1 MPVYDSVL
9 MALCC
14 DRWPCQRASPSAAA
28 AQRRASPDRRIR
40 ERPTHLDAEELL
52 DADADGGAAAPQAD
66 EVLREP
72 KRPRKGSALRTERRS
87 TEHGSRRT
95 LRSDEI
101 RWSGAHRWSVA
112 VVPDR
117 PGQLEAV
124 HIQAVGIEENLF
136 LGHGGRTNR
145 RSRHRRSLRPMPAI
159 FDCRRRLLACR
170 PDENDG
176 RGDEAAAS
184 DSRSETGGVK
194 KSK

>member
-1 MPVYDSVL
+1 MYDSVL

-112 VVPDR
+112 VVPDC
-117 PGQLEAV
+117 PGQFEAV
-124 HIQAVGIEENLF
+124 HIQAVRIEENFF
-136 LGHGGRTNR
+136 LRHGGRSKPALGEHGSSR
-145 RSRHRRSLRPMPAI
+145 RQVGFQSSKSQ
-159 FDCRRRLLACR
+159 
-170 PDENDG
+170 NNQ
-176 RGDEAAAS
+176 AA
-184 DSRSETGGVK
+184 TGGEILVVLHTF
-194 KSK
+194 SRT

>member
-1 MPVYDSVL
+1 MTVLIVFPAQRSHASEAKARRALAATAMDRAGRVGPGGGRPRTRVEHVVDDEQLVLRVDRLDEAVQTGDLRRGEPRVSARSGRAGGRGWRTWTVRSALPEPMPVYDSVL

-95 LRSDEI
+95 L
-101 RWSGAHRWSVA
+101 
-112 VVPDR
+112 
-117 PGQLEAV
+117 
-124 HIQAVGIEENLF
+124 
-136 LGHGGRTNR
+136 
-145 RSRHRRSLRPMPAI
+145 
-159 FDCRRRLLACR
+159 
-170 PDENDG
+170 
-176 RGDEAAAS
+176 
-184 DSRSETGGVK
+184 
-194 KSK
+194 